1 MKKLFIYSAL
11 FFFVGCTSINPP
23 TTNTNTNTN
32 TSTESTPVANF
43 NYSPT
48 TVREGQTITFTNTS
62 TDYNNCV
69 WDFGDNSGTLTTTNP
84 TKTFTSGVWTVKLT
98 CYSKTG
104 AKQASTTKTVNI
116 LPAYTKLYVTSYT
129 VNQISFLNSSSVS
142 WDSSSGP
149 DIYLNILLQQ

>member
-69 WDFGDNSGTLTTTNP
+69 WDFGDNSETRYNQAGYRTIQVVIVGIGIPTSREKKSPDKLISGLFYTTGSCSNIKIESIPVSLLT
-84 TKTFTSGVWTVKLT
+84 S
-98 CYSKTG
+98 
-104 AKQASTTKTVNI
+104 
-116 LPAYTKLYVTSYT
+116 
-129 VNQISFLNSSSVS
+129 
-142 WDSSSGP
+142 
-149 DIYLNILLQQ
+149 LLLA